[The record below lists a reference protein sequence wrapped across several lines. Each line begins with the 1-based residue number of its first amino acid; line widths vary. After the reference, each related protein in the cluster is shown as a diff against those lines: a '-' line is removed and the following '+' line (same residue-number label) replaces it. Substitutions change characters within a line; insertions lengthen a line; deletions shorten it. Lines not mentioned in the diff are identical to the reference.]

1 MRRSPHYCAGIKLD
15 TLEYKLA
22 ISGSDLPEWSDLY
35 PDLCQYLPSGFR
47 KIRPSDEV
55 GERVPSP
62 LLSVSGISKSFPGV
76 QALKDV
82 QFELSRGEVLALVGE
97 NGAGKSSLMKILS
110 GIYSKDAGTIVLE
123 GEEVDID
130 SPKTAQ
136 ALGISIIH
144 QEMNLM
150 PHLTIAQNIFIGRE
164 PRGGLFL
171 RERALNKQAD
181 DLLNRLGIQLDPRE
195 LVQNLTV
202 AKQQMVEIAKALSFD
217 AKVLIMDEPTSA
229 LTNSETETLFTL
241 IEALKASG
249 TGVIYISH
257 RMDELRRITDR
268 VTVLR
273 DGQYIGTLAKDELDI
288 PTIIEMMVGRH
299 IEEGARP
306 APRDATTD
314 DVVLRVE
321 GLNTRHLLKDISF
334 ELRRGEILGF
344 SGLMGAGRTEVARAI
359 IGADPSESGTVHI
372 DGKLVSI
379 KQPSDAVRYGVGYL
393 SEDRKELGLLLEQD
407 VNTNVLLASLR
418 DYTDRLGFVHTAKGK
433 QKTRDYVD
441 ALRIKTPSITA
452 TTKNLSG
459 GNQQKVVIAKWLA
472 RDCDILIFDEPTRGI
487 DVGAKEEI
495 YKLLND
501 LVAQGKSI
509 IMISSELPEVLRLS
523 HRIVVMAGGRITG
536 VLDNKDASQAKI
548 MDYATR
554 MGDEKE

>member
-1 MRRSPHYCAGIKLD
+1 MSNQL
-15 TLEYKLA
+15 L
-22 ISGSDLPEWSDLY
+22 
-35 PDLCQYLPSGFR
+35 
-47 KIRPSDEV
+47 
-55 GERVPSP
+55 RVT
-62 LLSVSGISKSFPGV
+62 GISKSFPGV

-82 QFELSRGEVLALVGE
+82 QFELDRGEVLALVGE

-110 GIYSKDAGTIVLE
+110 GIYTKDE
-123 GEEVDID
+123 GSIFLDGVEVHID
-130 SPKTAQ
+130 SPKAAQ

-150 PHLTIAQNIFIGRE
+150 SHLTIAQNIFIGRE
-164 PRGGLFL
+164 PRAGLFL
-171 RERALNKQAD
+171 RERALNRKAD
-181 DLLNRLGIQLDPRE
+181 ELLKRLGINLDPRA
-195 LVQNLTV
+195 LVETLTV

-229 LTNSETETLFTL
+229 LTDVETETLFNL
-241 IEALKASG
+241 IEGLKSAG
-249 TGVIYISH
+249 TGIIYISH

-273 DGQYIGTLAKDELDI
+273 DGEYIGTLQKDQLDI

-299 IEEGARP
+299 IEASARP
-306 APRDATTD
+306 TARDHANS
-314 DVVLRVE
+314 DVVLKVE
-321 GLNTRHLLKDISF
+321 GLNTRQLLKNVSF
-334 ELRRGEILGF
+334 ELKRGEILGF
-344 SGLMGAGRTEVARAI
+344 AGMMGAGRTEVARAI
-359 IGADPSESGTVHI
+359 IGADLSEGGRVHI
-372 DGKLVSI
+372 NGKPVTI
-379 KQPSDAVRYGVGYL
+379 KQPSEAVAHGIGYL
-393 SEDRKELGLLLEQD
+393 SEDRKAYGLLLEQD
-407 VNTNVLLASLR
+407 VNTNILLASLR
-418 DYTDRLGFVHTAKGK
+418 DYTDALGFVHTIKGK
-433 QKTRDYVD
+433 QQSRDYV
-441 ALRIKTPSITA
+441 ASLRIKTPSISA

-523 HRIVVMAGGRITG
+523 HRIVVMANGRITAI
-536 VLDNKDASQAKI
+536 LDNEDADQAKI

-554 MGDEKE
+554 MGDEKEL

>member
-1 MRRSPHYCAGIKLD
+1 VS
-15 TLEYKLA
+15 T
-22 ISGSDLPEWSDLY
+22 
-35 PDLCQYLPSGFR
+35 Q
-47 KIRPSDEV
+47 
-55 GERVPSP
+55 
-62 LLSVSGISKSFPGV
+62 LLKVSGISKSFPGV

-82 QFELSRGEVLALVGE
+82 QFELNRGEVLTLVGE

-110 GIYSKDAGTIVLE
+110 GIYSKDSGSIVLE
-123 GEEVDID
+123 GTEVEID
-130 SPKTAQ
+130 SPKAAQ

-150 PHLTIAQNIFIGRE
+150 PHLTVAQNIYIGRE
-164 PRGGLFL
+164 PRTGLFV
-171 RERALNKQAD
+171 RARALNQRATE
-181 DLLNRLGIQLDPRE
+181 LLTRLGIDLDPRE
-195 LVQNLTV
+195 LIENLTV

-229 LTNSETETLFTL
+229 LTEAETETLFNL
-241 IEALKASG
+241 IEGLKASG
-249 TGVIYISH
+249 TGIIYISH
-257 RMDELRRITDR
+257 RMDELRRLSDR

-273 DGQYIGTLAKDELDI
+273 DGAYIGTLDKADIDI

-306 APRDATTD
+306 EARQHAHD
-314 DVVLRVE
+314 DVVLKVE

-344 SGLMGAGRTEVARAI
+344 AGLMGAGRTEVARAI
-359 IGADPSESGTVHI
+359 IGADPSEGTVIHI
-372 DGKLVSI
+372 DGKPVKIS
-379 KQPSDAVRYGVGYL
+379 QPSEAVAHGVGYL
-393 SEDRKELGLLLEQD
+393 SEDRKLFGLLLEQD
-407 VNTNVLLASLR
+407 VNTNILLASLA
-418 DYTDRLGFVHTAKGK
+418 DYTNRFGFVNTEKGK
-433 QKTRDYVD
+433 QRSRDYVK
-441 ALRIKTPSITA
+441 ALRIKTPSIHA

-495 YKLLND
+495 YRLLNE

-536 VLDNKDASQAKI
+536 VLNNEDASQAKI

-554 MGDEKE
+554 MGDEKEQ